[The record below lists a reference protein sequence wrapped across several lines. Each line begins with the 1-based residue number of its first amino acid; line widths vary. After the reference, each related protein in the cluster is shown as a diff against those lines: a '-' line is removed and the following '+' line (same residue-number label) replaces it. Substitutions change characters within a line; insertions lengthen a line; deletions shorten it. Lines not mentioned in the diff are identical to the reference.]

1 MDTSKLL
8 KSMQQQATQLVTPT
22 FQRLFTQPR
31 WLHNDEEARK
41 KLYIFFS
48 ARIFQTAWL
57 FLENSKMSGLCL
69 LLLWISN
76 IVLLCKLHFR
86 QPAKIKSFH
95 RQVAFYFVAWIMPN
109 QVHQSWILFVY
120 FDYWFFASLRWN
132 EHFCKTF
139 FPGLVT

>member
-1 MDTSKLL
+1 
-8 KSMQQQATQLVTPT
+8 MQQQATQLVTPT

-109 QVHQSWILFVY
+109 QVPNLDYDLNSFRIFLLFYFFTVIWTLLQNLFSWFDIL
-120 FDYWFFASLRWN
+120 N
-132 EHFCKTF
+132 
-139 FPGLVT
+139 